1 MRFRMRTTRTGRGQS
16 AVRILLRSAALVLG
30 AVAATLLLAQPASAH
45 ADLVRS
51 DPPDGSVLAYA
62 PGVAR
67 LWFSEEISP
76 KFSSARV
83 VDRSGAAIAGSRA
96 QAGAGDP
103 RQLTVELP
111 SLGRGSY
118 GLVWRV
124 LAEDDGHAT
133 SGVVVFTVGGAAAGT
148 IPTASAGAIGTAAT
162 PGGVLLRWLGL
173 CALAGLV
180 GCLAV
185 AGPVLGRARA
195 ASAPDNVAAGVQLA
209 RRRLLA
215 LAAGCAAAAA
225 AVGVM
230 TLAVEG
236 HRVAGA
242 GGDRTLGRAVSDLL
256 TGTRWGHLWLV
267 REAALIALAA
277 VILGIRSRLGEPPT
291 RRAAVRPVV
300 AAALVLAVACVEGLG
315 SHSVALESARAAAVA
330 AYSLHVLTALL
341 WLGAVP
347 ALVLVLFP
355 RVAGL
360 PPREVVRACRGPF
373 STLLVSSVAVL
384 VATGLYG
391 AGRQVPEPGQLLST
405 TYGRTLLLK
414 TALLAAVGGLGLANS
429 ALLHGRR
436 LGRPGRLARAPAGA
450 APARRLII
458 AEASIGAVL
467 LAAAGLLA
475 ETAPPHTAA
484 PAVPL
489 AKPQAYDTIVNDLV
503 VSVSA
508 TPNRPG
514 VNGFTVLAASSRRP
528 PLAPVNGVTLTLG
541 RPGEPGTLPLRQIE
555 PGRYFG
561 TGRLDSA
568 GPITITA
575 VIRRAGERLTVT
587 MPWRVLPR
595 SAPPAVASPEHRLA
609 PYVNAIALC
618 VLLLALSAGAQRIVV
633 RRRRRRQL
641 GADSPAPAEMTLEDV
656 R

>member
-1 MRFRMRTTRTGRGQS
+1 MRL
-16 AVRILLRSAALVLG
+16 LLRSAALVVG
-30 AVAATLLLAQPASAH
+30 ATAAMLLLAQPASAH

-51 DPPDGSVLAYA
+51 DPADGGVLAHA
-62 PGVAR
+62 PSVAR

-76 KFSSARV
+76 GFSSARV
-83 VDRSGAAIAGSRA
+83 VDRTGATVSGARA
-96 QAGAGDP
+96 QVGGGDP

-111 SLGRGSY
+111 RLGTGTY

-124 LAEDDGHAT
+124 LAEDDGHRT
-133 SGVVVFTVGGAAAGT
+133 GGVVVFTVGPGAAAGT
-148 IPTASAGAIGTAAT
+148 IPVAASAGVAGTAAT
-162 PGGVLLRWLGL
+162 PVGVLLRWLGL

-185 AGPVLGRARA
+185 AGPVLGRARTG
-195 ASAPDNVAAGVQLA
+195 SVPEPVAVGVQLA

-215 LAAGCAAAAA
+215 VASGCAAAAA
-225 AVGVM
+225 AVGVT
-230 TLAVEG
+230 TLAEEG
-236 HRVAGA
+236 RRAAAA
-242 GGDRTLGRAVSDLL
+242 GGDRTLGRAVSELL
-256 TGTRWGHLWLV
+256 TGTRWGHLWIA

-277 VILGIRSRLGEPPT
+277 VIVGIGSRLGEPAT
-291 RRAAVRPVV
+291 RRSTVWPVS
-300 AAALVLAVACVEGLG
+300 AAALVLAVACIEGLA
-315 SHSVALESARAAAVA
+315 SHSVALQSARAAAVA

-341 WLGAVP
+341 WLGALP

-373 STLLVSSVAVL
+373 SALIVISVTVL
-384 VATGLYG
+384 VVTGLYG

-436 LGRPGRLARAPAGA
+436 LERPGRLVRAPRGA
-450 APARRLII
+450 SPSRRLILL
-458 AEASIGAVL
+458 EASAGAVL

-475 ETAPPHTAA
+475 ETAPPRPAA
-484 PAVPL
+484 PAVPV
-489 AKPQAYDTIVNDLV
+489 ARPQAHDATVGDLV

-528 PLAPVNGVTLTLG
+528 PPAPIDGITLKLG
-541 RPGEPGTLPLRQIE
+541 TSGQSGTFPLRQIE

-561 TGRLDSA
+561 AGRLDSA
-568 GPITITA
+568 GPVTITA
-575 VIRRAGERLTVT
+575 VVRRAGERLTISL
-587 MPWRVLPR
+587 PWRVLPR
-595 SAPPAVASPEHRLA
+595 AAPRTVARPEHSLA
-609 PYVNAIALC
+609 PYLNAVALC
-618 VLLLALSAGAQRIVV
+618 VLLLALGAGAQRIVV
-633 RRRRRRQL
+633 RRRRRPP
-641 GADSPAPAEMTLEDV
+641 GTDPPAPAEMTLEDV